1 MPGPVASHFE
11 RQASACEDL
20 GSPFAAA
27 LCRLL
32 AERLD
37 DGTAFGRRILDWPGD
52 PAADALAL
60 RACGALHALARSG
73 REPALARVY
82 PPAPFARDA
91 VWAAIAG
98 ARVRHDAFLA
108 GWLDSPPQTNE
119 VARSSFVLG
128 AALTVAQRTGLPLT
142 VFEIGASAGLN
153 LAFEQYRYE
162 LGDGRAWG
170 DAAAPLTIQSD
181 WRGARPALDTPLRI
195 VGRVGCDRNPLDP
208 SSEAD
213 AARLL
218 SYVWPDQS
226 SRMQRLEAALRLA
239 AASGRRV
246 EQADAAEWVERQ
258 LASPATPGV
267 CRFFFHTIVW
277 QYLPD
282 AVKLRIEAALAVAG
296 AAATP
301 TTPLAQFGFEIDGG
315 APGGG
320 MTLTLWPGGEAMPLG
335 RADFH
340 GRWVEWGRA

>member
-1 MPGPVASHFE
+1 MPGPVAKHFE
-11 RQASACEDL
+11 RQAQACEEL
-20 GSPFAAA
+20 GSPFTAA

-32 AERLD
+32 VERLD
-37 DGTAFGRRILDWPGD
+37 RSTAFGRRILDWPGD

-73 REPALARVY
+73 REPDLASVY
-82 PPAPFARDA
+82 PPAPFAREG

-98 ARVRHDAFLA
+98 AMARHDAFLS

-128 AALTVAQRTGLPLT
+128 AALTVAQRTGLPLA

-153 LAFEQYRYE
+153 LAFDQYRYE
-162 LGDGRAWG
+162 LGGGRAWG
-170 DAAAPLTIQSD
+170 DAGAPLTIESE
-181 WRGARPALDTPLRI
+181 WRGVLPALASPLRI
-195 VGRVGCDRNPLDP
+195 VSRAGCDRKPLDP
-208 SSEAD
+208 ASQED

-226 SRMQRLEAALRLA
+226 ARLQRLEAALRLA
-239 AASGRRV
+239 AAAGRRV
-246 EQADAAEWVERQ
+246 EQADAAAWVERQ
-258 LASPATPGV
+258 LAAPATPGV

-282 AVKLRIEAALAVAG
+282 AVKTRIEAALAAAG

-301 TTPLAQFGFEIDGG
+301 ATPLARFGFEIDGG

-320 MTLTLWPGGEAMPLG
+320 MVLTLWPGGEPEALG
-335 RADFH
+335 RADYH
-340 GRWVEWGRA
+340 GRWVEWG